1 MTSALHWKNPAHE
14 FRTPLTAIIDGSQLL
29 VDMDGIEDKQ
39 FAAQMARMVYRSG
52 MRLHRLKENFLMYT
66 EVEQAGRQP
75 YRASQLLDD
84 PLFISELIW
93 STASILTDK
102 IHRKIELS
110 IQLSERL

>member
-1 MTSALHWKNPAHE
+1 
-14 FRTPLTAIIDGSQLL
+14 
-29 VDMDGIEDKQ
+29 MDGIEDKQ
-39 FAAQMARMVYRSG
+39 FAARMVYRSG
-52 MRLHRLKENFLMYT
+52 MGLHRLIENFLMYT

-102 IHRKIELS
+102 IHRKNDFS